1 MMIRPED
8 VHPTLERSMLVD
20 GYPFVFD
27 IARSHGQYLHDART
41 GRDFLD
47 FFTFFASRPLA
58 FDHPRLL
65 TPEYD
70 ARVLLAAR
78 TKPSNCDIYTQIYAE
93 FVETFRNEALGEGM
107 KYLFFI
113 SGGALAVENALKAA
127 FDWKTRKN
135 LAAGGVRAAVPGD
148 QVLHFKHAFH
158 GRSGYTLSLTNTADP
173 RKTEHFPK
181 FGWPRVSSP
190 AVVFDGIGE
199 PDIAETE
206 RAEAEALR
214 EIDEAYDRLGADR
227 IAAIIIEPIQCEG
240 GDRHFRPE
248 FLTALRKIADERET
262 LLVFDEV
269 QVGMGSTGAR
279 WHYER
284 LGVVPDIVSF
294 AKRAQVGGI
303 MAGPRLDE
311 VDNVFKVGSRIS
323 STFAGNLVDMVRS
336 QRNLE
341 VRRDEHLLENVRL
354 RGDELLSELRDLAHR
369 VPAVTAPRG
378 TGLILAFDL
387 PSREARRAFLQEV
400 QAAGLILLPCGERSV
415 RLRPAW
421 DVSVADC
428 RKAMDVIGDAAMR
441 VL

>member
-1 MMIRPED
+1 MIRPED
-8 VHPTLERSMLVD
+8 VHPTLAKSMLVD
-20 GYPFVFD
+20 GYPFVLD
-27 IARSHGQYLHDART
+27 IERSHGQYLHDART

-47 FFTFFASRPLA
+47 FFTFFASRALA
-58 FDHPRLL
+58 FDHPQLRG
-65 TPEYD
+65 PEFD
-70 ARVLLAAR
+70 ARLLLAAR
-78 TKPSNCDIYTQIYAE
+78 TKPSNCDVYSQVYAE
-93 FVETFRNEALGEGM
+93 FVETFRSEALGEGM

-127 FDWKTRKN
+127 FDWKTRRN
-135 LAAGGVRAAVPGD
+135 LAAGGACAEASGD
-148 QVLHFKHAFH
+148 QVLHFRHAFH
-158 GRSGYTLSLTNTADP
+158 GRSGYTLSLTNTSDP
-173 RKTEHFPK
+173 RKTDYFPK
-181 FGWPRVSSP
+181 FPWPRVSSP
-190 AVVFDGIGE
+190 AVVFDRWGE
-199 PDIAETE
+199 TDSAATE
-206 RAEAEALR
+206 LAEAQALL
-214 EIDEAYDRLGADR
+214 EIDEAYDRLGAER

-248 FLTALRKIADERET
+248 FLGALRRIADERGA
-262 LLVFDEV
+262 LLIFDEV
-269 QVGMGSTGAR
+269 QVGMGSTGSR

-341 VRRDEHLLENVRL
+341 IRRDERLLENVRAS
-354 RGDELLSELRDLAHR
+354 GDALLADLRDLAHR
-369 VPAVTAPRG
+369 MPGITAPRG
-378 TGLILAFDL
+378 AGLLLAFDV
-387 PSREARRAFLQEV
+387 PSREARRVFLQET
-400 QAAGLILLPCGERSV
+400 QADGLILLPCGERSV

-421 DVSVADC
+421 DVSADDC
-428 RKAMDVIGDAAMR
+428 RRAIEVIGEVAGR